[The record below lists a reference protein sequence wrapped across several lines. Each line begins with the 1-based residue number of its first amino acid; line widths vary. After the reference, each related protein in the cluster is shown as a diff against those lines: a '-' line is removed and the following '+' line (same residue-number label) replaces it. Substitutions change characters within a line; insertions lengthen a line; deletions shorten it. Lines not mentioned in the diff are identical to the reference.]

1 MTEIVHYD
9 EKAAIALATARTELA
24 AATARAIASGS
35 VVLPPHA
42 REPGAAAAIML
53 AGLELGLQPMEAIRS
68 LHLVD
73 GRVVLA
79 ADAQLALVL
88 RRGVALDWIRTD
100 AAAAECRIVRPG
112 RQPHTVAY
120 TIQDAQRAGLA
131 GRQTWQRHPAAML
144 RARCIT
150 TAIRQYCPDLLS
162 GAYSPDEAADFG
174 ASPTPPATPAAAVVA
189 EYSDPPVPAPRKG
202 PTNAELIALRD
213 QALAAGVT
221 ADRLAALKEA
231 AGGDRGALATSIREA
246 IADATAPEPGSD
258 FGAESEPRE

>member
-88 RRGVALDWIRTD
+88 RRGVALEWIRTD
-100 AAAAECRIVRPG
+100 ATAAECRIVRPG
-112 RQPHTVAY
+112 RQPHAVAY

-174 ASPTPPATPAAAVVA
+174 ASPAPAAAAPPVVA
-189 EYSDPPVPAPRKG
+189 EYSDPPAPAPRKG

-213 QALAAGVT
+213 QALAVGVS

-258 FGAESEPRE
+258 FGVEDEPRE

>member
-1 MTEIVHYD
+1 MSEIAHYD

-53 AGLELGLQPMEAIRS
+53 AGLELGLQPMESIRS

-88 RRGVALDWIRTD
+88 RRGVALEWIRTD
-100 AAAAECRIVRPG
+100 ATAAECRIARPG
-112 RQPHTVAY
+112 RQPHTVSY
-120 TIQDAQRAGLA
+120 TLQDAQRAGLA

-174 ASPTPPATPAAAVVA
+174 SPAPAPAPVVA
-189 EYSDPPVPAPRKG
+189 EYSDPRSAPKPG
-202 PTNAELIALRD
+202 PSNGELIALRD
-213 QALAAGVT
+213 QALAAGVSEV
-221 ADRLAALKEA
+221 RLSELRAA
-231 AGGDRGALATSIREA
+231 AGGNRSALATSLREA
-246 IADATAPEPGSD
+246 IADATAPEPGTD
-258 FGAESEPRE
+258 EGIEHGADDQ

>member
-88 RRGVALDWIRTD
+88 RRGVALEWIRTD
-100 AAAAECRIVRPG
+100 ATAAECRIVRHG
-112 RQPHTVAY
+112 RAPHTVAY
-120 TIQDAQRAGLA
+120 TLQDAQRAGLA

-174 ASPTPPATPAAAVVA
+174 TPPTHSPAAPVVA
-189 EYSDPPVPAPRKG
+189 EYSDPPAPTPRKG

-213 QALAAGVT
+213 QALAVGVSV
-221 ADRLAALKEA
+221 DRLAALKDA

-258 FGAESEPRE
+258 FGVEDEPRE

>member
-24 AATARAIASGS
+24 ATTARAIASGS

-88 RRGVALDWIRTD
+88 RRGVALEWTRTD
-100 AAAAECRIVRPG
+100 ATAAECRIVRPG
-112 RQPHTVAY
+112 RAPHTVAY

-174 ASPTPPATPAAAVVA
+174 TSPAHAPAAPVVA

-213 QALAAGVT
+213 QALAVGVSV
-221 ADRLAALKEA
+221 DRLAALKDA

-246 IADATAPEPGSD
+246 IADAAAPEPGSD
-258 FGAESEPRE
+258 FGAEDEPRE

>member
-88 RRGVALDWIRTD
+88 RRGVALEWIRTD
-100 AAAAECRIVRPG
+100 ATAAECRIVRPS

-120 TIQDAQRAGLA
+120 TLQDAQRAGLA

-174 ASPTPPATPAAAVVA
+174 ASPAPAAAAPVVA

-213 QALAAGVT
+213 QALAVGVSV
-221 ADRLAALKEA
+221 DRLAALKEA

-258 FGAESEPRE
+258 FGAEDEPRE

>member
-1 MTEIVHYD
+1 MTEIAHYD

-88 RRGVALDWIRTD
+88 RRGVALEWIRTD
-100 AAAAECRIVRPG
+100 ATAAECRIVRPG
-112 RQPHTVAY
+112 RQPHTVSY
-120 TIQDAQRAGLA
+120 TLQDAQRAGLA

-174 ASPTPPATPAAAVVA
+174 ASPAAPPPPVVA
-189 EYSDPPVPAPRKG
+189 EYSDPPAPAPRKG

-213 QALAAGVT
+213 QALAVGVS

-258 FGAESEPRE
+258 FGVEHEARE